1 MCLGTSLM
9 ASVHATHI
17 NGSADAAYWQGRTCL
32 EAGDWPGAVAAL
44 TKGIKRA
51 PKQAPFYRAR
61 GLALA
66 RLDRFSEA
74 IRDCRAAIKLLPSM
88 ALAHSDLGVC
98 LLKTNR
104 AKEAIPP
111 LEMALRLEPSLAQA
125 RSCLGIAYA
134 HAGMPDRALQILD
147 TAVKDDPDPQIQSAR
162 AWAMLGQ
169 GRVDDAVATLERA
182 LARHPADLISHYNLV
197 FSLQHRQGITTR
209 DLYLA
214 HRNFAESCFPGSP
227 AVLPKRLLPMGEKP
241 ILGVVSGDLRHHAAS
256 HLTLRAFEGLGKRGF
271 QLVAF
276 ANQSESDQLTVR
288 WRKLCRGFHTV
299 GEMKDDDLHALIR
312 REKIDILF
320 DLSGFTA
327 RHRLPVFARRAAPVQ
342 ITWAGYTGTTGL
354 PTMDALIADAR
365 EVPESEDADYVE
377 RIIRL
382 PDAYVCYLPPSR
394 APEPIKRSLEAGG
407 APVFGCFQRPA
418 KLNAE
423 IFSLWARIA
432 QRVPGTRFILRYSSY
447 AETETRTRISALARE
462 AGLDPGFLV
471 FQPGGSMESML
482 AGYAQ
487 IDVGL
492 DTRPYSGGV
501 TTLESLW
508 MGVPVITWPG
518 NTFAG
523 RHSASHLHAMGLQE
537 LIAASADEYVNLAVE
552 LAADRRRVS
561 TYRTELRGRMLAST
575 LCDADRFSGHLAR
588 ELMLLWESK

>member
-1 MCLGTSLM
+1 M
-9 ASVHATHI
+9 ASI
-17 NGSADAAYWQGRTCL
+17 QSQQGKGSADAAYWQGRACL

-74 IRDCRAAIKLLPSM
+74 IRDCQTAIKLLPSM

-111 LEMALRLEPSLAQA
+111 LEMALRLEPSLGQA
-125 RSCLGIAYA
+125 LSCLGIAYA
-134 HAGMPDRALQILD
+134 HAGMPDRALAILD
-147 TAVKDDPDPQIQSAR
+147 SAVKDDPDPKIQSAR
-162 AWAMLGQ
+162 SWAMLGQ
-169 GRVDDAVATLERA
+169 GRVDDAVEALEQS
-182 LARHPADLISHYNLV
+182 LARHPADPISHYNLV
-197 FSLQHRQGITTR
+197 FSLQHKRGITPR

-214 HRNFAESCFPGSP
+214 HRNFAQACFPEHP
-227 AVLPKRLLPMGEKP
+227 APLPKRPLGAGEKP
-241 ILGVVSGDLRHHAAS
+241 RLGVVSGDLRHHAAS
-256 HLTLRAFEGLGKRGF
+256 HLTLRAFEGLGKLGF
-271 QLVAF
+271 PLIAF
-276 ANQSESDQLTVR
+276 ANQSETDQLTSR
-288 WRKLCRGFHTV
+288 WRRLCRGFHTV
-299 GEMKDDDLHALIR
+299 DEMKDDDLLALIR

-320 DLSGFTA
+320 DLSGCTA

-354 PTMDALIADAR
+354 STMDALIADAR
-365 EVPESEDADYVE
+365 EVPDGEDADYAE

-382 PDAYVCYLPPSR
+382 PDTYVCYLPPSR
-394 APEPIKRSLEAGG
+394 APDPVLPRPEAGA

-423 IFSLWARIA
+423 IFGLWARIA
-432 QRVPGTRFILRYSSY
+432 DQLPGARFILRYSSY
-447 AETETRTRISALARE
+447 AETETRTRVSALARE
-462 AGLDPGFLV
+462 AGLDPDFLV
-471 FQPGGSMESML
+471 FQPGGSTETML
-482 AGYAQ
+482 EGYAH
-487 IDVGL
+487 IHIAL

-518 NTFAG
+518 GTFAG
-523 RHSASHLHAMGLQE
+523 RHSASHLHAMGLNE
-537 LIAASADEYVNLAVE
+537 LIAGSGDDYVRLAVE
-552 LAADRRRVS
+552 LAADRTRVAAF
-561 TYRTELRGRMLAST
+561 RTELRGRMLASP
-575 LCDADRFSGHLAR
+575 LCDPDRFSAHLAR
-588 ELMLLWESK
+588 ELLLLWESK